1 MSAAV
6 ECRGRNAAL
15 ALAER
20 AFARCDFSKISM
32 RCLRP
37 LNALVRMLKHYAPI
51 EGGHY
56 LTLRVLI
63 INAATLR

>member
-1 MSAAV
+1 
-6 ECRGRNAAL
+6 
-15 ALAER
+15 
-20 AFARCDFSKISM
+20 M

-56 LTLRVLI
+56 LTLRRGEHSAL
-63 INAATLR
+63 